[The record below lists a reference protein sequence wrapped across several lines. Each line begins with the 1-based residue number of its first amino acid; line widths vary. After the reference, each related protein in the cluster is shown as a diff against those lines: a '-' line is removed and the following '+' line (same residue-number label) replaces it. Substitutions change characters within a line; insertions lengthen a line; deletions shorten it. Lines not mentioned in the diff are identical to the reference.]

1 MALIESISS
10 ESAKEQLKRFM
21 EKILQIDRDIVRFV
35 GIFDTKENC
44 LMTKMQQGKVSYVTQ
59 REEDTFALY
68 LKSMKKMQEGLDHA
82 LGKVRLMEIRREK
95 LYQLVFFVGNFIIF
109 VTVEPIINRRTIEN
123 ILNYIEIAIQSIC

>member
-1 MALIESISS
+1 MAVIESLFS
-10 ESAKEQLKRFM
+10 ELVRDQLRHLM
-21 EKILQIDRDIVRFV
+21 DKILQIDKDIVRFV
-35 GIFDTKENC
+35 GIFNIKENC
-44 LMTKMQQGKVSYVTQ
+44 LMTKMQQGKVSYMTQ

-82 LGKVRLMEIRREK
+82 LGKVILMEIRREK

-109 VTVEPIINRRTIEN
+109 VTVEPIINRRILEN